1 MWPSHIHSSDDDIA
15 LFAPFGHFFLF
26 VSLEVS
32 LTNNHILV
40 FSVQRDDLILAIYR
54 SETLFSII
62 LGIEEQSQGNP
73 VFNLLRNHQL
83 FFTVLPYSFL
93 FIYLLWLFRAAPVA
107 YGSSQARVKSE
118 LQLLAYTTARD
129 NAGSVTH

>member
-62 LGIEEQSQGNP
+62 LGIEEQS
-73 VFNLLRNHQL
+73 H
-83 FFTVLPYSFL
+83 
-93 FIYLLWLFRAAPVA
+93 
-107 YGSSQARVKSE
+107 RVI
-118 LQLLAYTTARD
+118 LCLTY
-129 NAGSVTH
+129 